1 MFKEKRFIYKE
12 PEGLGFDDSAG
23 MEFDLSGL
31 KAAGEKPAKKEK
43 PKSPAELARE
53 EKNALL
59 DAQDAYADA
68 QTAAAEAYNAAWE
81 TINSSADPGAAN
93 DRMFALMNETQ
104 DSPYYKLYAIQGA
117 SGAIEPTFTFPDFQK
132 VVKSWPKEKVVE
144 GVNVLH
150 GLETRFKEGVK
161 EIVQDMAKAEKMA
174 KMQAAN
180 KAARQEDNAK
190 ADRII
195 ADLNA
200 TEKPNRTN

>member
-1 MFKEKRFIYKE
+1 MFKPTFKERFFVFKD

-23 MEFDLSGL
+23 MELNLSGL
-31 KAAGEKPAKKEK
+31 KDAGEKQVKKEK

-59 DAQDAYADA
+59 DAQDAYAEA

-81 TINSSADPGAAN
+81 TINNSADPGAAN

-132 VVKSWPKEKVVE
+132 VVKGWPKEKVIE
-144 GVNVLH
+144 GANVLR
-150 GLETRFKEGVK
+150 GLETRFKEGVH
-161 EIVQDMAKAEKMA
+161 EIVSDMAKAEKMA
-174 KMQAAN
+174 AN
-180 KAARQEDNAK
+180 TKVRKEEIQRAERM
-190 ADRII
+190 I

-200 TEKPNRTN
+200 TDKPNNTN